1 MLTDVK
7 KFTEILNDKIFGDY
21 KKAAYKYGDDFK
33 EFLTDL
39 ADIYYKELPL
49 FDKNGAPLVFIDGY
63 AKLVQS
69 SSKILLK
76 EQSETYAVKCVEDEI
91 ISTCAIES
99 IDFSRDSVLN
109 ILKGLAPKNNEETRI
124 AGLKKGFEF
133 ISGRNSITEEN
144 IYKLY
149 MMTVGD
155 FLPPEERLPQGS
167 LYRNDN
173 VYVVSDRIDHTGFKA
188 ENVPDAM
195 KALIEYINT
204 DDDTNDFYKAAII
217 HFYFCYIH
225 PYFDGNGRMAR
236 LLHLWFLITHG
247 YKSALFVP
255 FSSLIEK
262 SRSKYYTAY
271 SRVEENRA
279 YCKVTD
285 VTPFILYFAENVY
298 NKLSAQTNGDSVFKI
313 YDEAL
318 AQGKITA
325 KENALWKFVLSF
337 YGGEEF
343 STKQLEKDF
352 SDAAYATIR
361 GFVLK
366 FTDLRLLTAA
376 KYGTRTKYK
385 IKQ

>member
-7 KFTEILNDKIFGDY
+7 KFTEILTDKNFGDY

-33 EFLTDL
+33 VFLTDL
-39 ADIYYKELPL
+39 AEIYYKKLPL
-49 FDKNGAPLVFIDGY
+49 PDESGAPLVFIDGY

-69 SSKILLK
+69 SFKILLK
-76 EQSETYAVKCVEDEI
+76 EQNEAYAVKSAEDEI
-91 ISTCAIES
+91 IATCAIES
-99 IDFSRDSVLN
+99 IDFSRDSVRN

-133 ISGRNSITEEN
+133 ISGGNGITEEN
-144 IYKLY
+144 IFKLY

-167 LYRNDN
+167 FYRNDD
-173 VYVVSDRIDHTGFKA
+173 VYVVSDRIEHTGFKA
-188 ENVPDAM
+188 AKIPDAM
-195 KALIEYINT
+195 KALVEYINT
-204 DDDTNDFYKAAII
+204 DDDTNDLYKAAII

-236 LLHLWFLITHG
+236 LLHLWFLITRG

-262 SRSKYYTAY
+262 SRGKYYTAY

-285 VTPFILYFAENVY
+285 VTPFILYFTENVY
-298 NKLSAQTNGDSVFKI
+298 NKLTAQTNSDYVFKL

-325 KENALWKFVLSF
+325 KEKALWKFALSF
-337 YGGEEF
+337 YGGDEF
-343 STKQLEKDF
+343 STKQLEKDY

-366 FTDLRLLTAA
+366 FTALGLLTAV